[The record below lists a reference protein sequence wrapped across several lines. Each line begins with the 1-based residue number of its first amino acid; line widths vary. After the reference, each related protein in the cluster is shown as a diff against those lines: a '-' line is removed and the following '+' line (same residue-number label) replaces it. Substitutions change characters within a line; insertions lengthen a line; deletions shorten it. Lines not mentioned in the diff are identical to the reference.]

1 MRDVNHTCD
10 PTDKYC
16 REGANPRRHPDHDS
30 HTGGCICPLGQ
41 RAVGNMAKVTIGS
54 ISTGTLRTEDL
65 LDAFASELE
74 RLDSGHSALQL
85 ISRAKDGVYTVAAGL
100 MEQEDAPTV
109 VDELQD
115 ALSELAPPH
124 VYFGSLEGREA
135 PLLRLQVVHRQRAQH
150 PDGADFGFWP
160 ELDFGFCTLRAGD
173 SDDERV
179 DDDCGII
186 IHVNDH
192 GNVAVYDLERNPL
205 WSAV

>member
-1 MRDVNHTCD
+1 MT
-10 PTDKYC
+10 
-16 REGANPRRHPDHDS
+16 
-30 HTGGCICPLGQ
+30 
-41 RAVGNMAKVTIGS
+41 KVTIGS

-124 VYFGSLEGREA
+124 VYFGSLEG
-135 PLLRLQVVHRQRAQH
+135 
-150 PDGADFGFWP
+150 DGADFGFWP